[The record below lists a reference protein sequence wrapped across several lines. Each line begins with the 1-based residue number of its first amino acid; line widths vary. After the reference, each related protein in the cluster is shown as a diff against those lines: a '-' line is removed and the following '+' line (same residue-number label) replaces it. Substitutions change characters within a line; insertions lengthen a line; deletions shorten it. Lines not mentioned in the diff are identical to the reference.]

1 MSGFVPKIKVEAEKD
16 YTPISVKNPINING
30 ISIEHE
36 ESEDSD
42 STVEPDEL
50 VVKTAP
56 IEKSF
61 KSEKSSAPTK
71 KAKFSPEDYQNFVN
85 SSKTRAE
92 KKYDSEE
99 YDSDSESGNSD
110 NSESSD
116 YSDSMSENS
125 EDDKKSNANKK
136 EEKQT
141 LLLKLYALE
150 KKGVELTKKFSMN
163 SKLSDLKF
171 EYELHKNSAEI
182 EMSIKL
188 QQKILVAAITGLEF
202 VNKKFDPIGAKLDGW
217 SESIMDNLDDYE
229 SVFTKLHEKYKHRA
243 DLPPELQLLVTL
255 AGSAFMF
262 HMTKTMFSSIMPNK
276 ENPNTADIIKNM
288 MQQNTQS
295 TPKNMFGDI
304 SGPSS
309 NFSHILKDDDTI
321 STGSVET
328 SKEVTVNQKGKR
340 AINL

>member
-36 ESEDSD
+36 ESDDSA
-42 STVEPDEL
+42 STVEPDEQI
-50 VVKTAP
+50 VKSSP
-56 IEKSF
+56 IEKSI
-61 KSEKSSAPTK
+61 KSAVPKK

-85 SSKTRAE
+85 SAKTRAE
-92 KKYDSEE
+92 KKHDPED
-99 YDSDSESGNSD
+99 YDSDSESDDSD
-110 NSESSD
+110 NSEMSE
-116 YSDSMSENS
+116 YSESMSENS

-136 EEKQT
+136 EEKQK
-141 LLLKLYALE
+141 LLLQLYALE
-150 KKGVELTKKFSMN
+150 KKGIELTKKYSMN

-188 QQKILVAAITGLEF
+188 QQKILIAAITGLEF

-288 MQQNTQS
+288 MNQNTQS
-295 TPKNMFGDI
+295 APRNMFGDI

-309 NFSHILKDDDTI
+309 NFSHILKDDDTV

>member
-36 ESEDSD
+36 DSD
-42 STVEPDEL
+42 DSASTVEPDEPI
-50 VVKTAP
+50 VKSSP
-56 IEKSF
+56 IEKSI
-61 KSEKSSAPTK
+61 KSAVPKK

-85 SSKTRAE
+85 SAKTRAE
-92 KKYDSEE
+92 KKHDPED
-99 YDSDSESGNSD
+99 YDSDSESGDSD
-110 NSESSD
+110 NSEMSE
-116 YSDSMSENS
+116 YSESMSENS

-136 EEKQT
+136 EEKQK
-141 LLLKLYALE
+141 LLLQLYALE
-150 KKGVELTKKFSMN
+150 KKGVELTKKYSMN

-188 QQKILVAAITGLEF
+188 QQKILIAAITGLEF

-288 MQQNTQS
+288 MNQNTQS
-295 TPKNMFGDI
+295 APKNMFGDI

-309 NFSHILKDDDTI
+309 NFSHILKDDDTV
-321 STGSVET
+321 SSGSVET

>member
-30 ISIEHE
+30 ISIEHG
-36 ESEDSD
+36 ESDDSD
-42 STVEPDEL
+42 STVEPDEPI
-50 VVKTAP
+50 VKTSP
-56 IEKSF
+56 IEKSI
-61 KSEKSSAPTK
+61 KSAVPK
-71 KAKFSPEDYQNFVN
+71 KKTKFSPEDYQNFVN
-85 SSKTRAE
+85 SAKTRGE
-92 KKYDSEE
+92 KKHNSEDYDSE
-99 YDSDSESGNSD
+99 SESDDSD
-110 NSESSD
+110 NSEMSE

-150 KKGVELTKKFSMN
+150 KKGIELTKKYSMN

-188 QQKILVAAITGLEF
+188 QQKILIAAITGLEF
-202 VNKKFDPIGAKLDGW
+202 VNKKFDPLGAKLDGW

-262 HMTKTMFSSIMPNK
+262 HMTKTMFSSIIPNK
-276 ENPNTADIIKNM
+276 ENPNTSDIIKNM
-288 MQQNTQS
+288 MNQTTQNA
-295 TPKNMFGDI
+295 PKNMFGDI

-309 NFSHILKDDDTI
+309 NFSHMLKDDDTV

>member
-36 ESEDSD
+36 ESDDSA
-42 STVEPDEL
+42 STVEPDEQI
-50 VVKTAP
+50 VKSSP
-56 IEKSF
+56 IEKSI
-61 KSEKSSAPTK
+61 KSAVPKK

-85 SSKTRAE
+85 SAKTRAE
-92 KKYDSEE
+92 KKHDPED
-99 YDSDSESGNSD
+99 YDSDSESGDSD
-110 NSESSD
+110 NSEMSE
-116 YSDSMSENS
+116 YSESMSENS

-136 EEKQT
+136 EEKQK
-141 LLLKLYALE
+141 LLLQLYALE
-150 KKGVELTKKFSMN
+150 KKGVELTKKYSMN

-188 QQKILVAAITGLEF
+188 QQKILIAAITGLEF

-288 MQQNTQS
+288 MNQNTQS
-295 TPKNMFGDI
+295 APRNMFGDI

-309 NFSHILKDDDTI
+309 NFSHILKDDDTV

>member
-36 ESEDSD
+36 DSD
-42 STVEPDEL
+42 DSASTVEPDEPI
-50 VVKTAP
+50 VKSSP

-61 KSEKSSAPTK
+61 KPPVPKK

-85 SSKTRAE
+85 SAKTRAE
-92 KKYDSEE
+92 KKHDPED
-99 YDSDSESGNSD
+99 YDSDSESGDSD
-110 NSESSD
+110 NSEMSE
-116 YSDSMSENS
+116 YSESMSENS

-136 EEKQT
+136 EEKQK
-141 LLLKLYALE
+141 LLLQLYALE
-150 KKGVELTKKFSMN
+150 KKGIELTKKYSMN

-188 QQKILVAAITGLEF
+188 QQKILIAAITGLEF

-288 MQQNTQS
+288 MNQNTQS
-295 TPKNMFGDI
+295 APRNMFGDI

-309 NFSHILKDDDTI
+309 NFSHILKDDDTV

>member
-36 ESEDSD
+36 DSD
-42 STVEPDEL
+42 DSASTVEPDEPI
-50 VVKTAP
+50 VKSSP
-56 IEKSF
+56 IEKSI
-61 KSEKSSAPTK
+61 KSAVPKK

-85 SSKTRAE
+85 SAKTRAE
-92 KKYDSEE
+92 KKHDPED
-99 YDSDSESGNSD
+99 YDSDSESGDSD
-110 NSESSD
+110 NSEMSE
-116 YSDSMSENS
+116 YSESMSENS

-136 EEKQT
+136 EEKQK
-141 LLLKLYALE
+141 LLLQLYALE
-150 KKGVELTKKFSMN
+150 KKGVELTKKYSMN

-188 QQKILVAAITGLEF
+188 QQKILIAAITGLEF

-288 MQQNTQS
+288 MNQNTQS
-295 TPKNMFGDI
+295 APRNMFGDI

-309 NFSHILKDDDTI
+309 NFSHILKDDDTV

>member
-36 ESEDSD
+36 DSD
-42 STVEPDEL
+42 DSASTVEPDEPI
-50 VVKTAP
+50 VKSSP
-56 IEKSF
+56 IEKSI
-61 KSEKSSAPTK
+61 KSAVPKK

-85 SSKTRAE
+85 SAKTRAE
-92 KKYDSEE
+92 KKHDPED
-99 YDSDSESGNSD
+99 YDSDSESDDSD
-110 NSESSD
+110 NSEMSE
-116 YSDSMSENS
+116 YSESMSENS
-125 EDDKKSNANKK
+125 EDDKKFNANKK
-136 EEKQT
+136 EEKQK
-141 LLLKLYALE
+141 LLLQLYALE
-150 KKGVELTKKFSMN
+150 KKGVELTKKYSMN

-188 QQKILVAAITGLEF
+188 QQKILIAAITGLEF

-288 MQQNTQS
+288 MNQNTQS
-295 TPKNMFGDI
+295 APRNMFGDI

-309 NFSHILKDDDTI
+309 NFSHILKDDDTV

>member
-56 IEKSF
+56 IEKLF

-150 KKGVELTKKFSMN
+150 KKRRRTN
-163 SKLSDLKF
+163 
-171 EYELHKNSAEI
+171 
-182 EMSIKL
+182 
-188 QQKILVAAITGLEF
+188 
-202 VNKKFDPIGAKLDGW
+202 
-217 SESIMDNLDDYE
+217 
-229 SVFTKLHEKYKHRA
+229 
-243 DLPPELQLLVTL
+243 
-255 AGSAFMF
+255 
-262 HMTKTMFSSIMPNK
+262 
-276 ENPNTADIIKNM
+276 
-288 MQQNTQS
+288 
-295 TPKNMFGDI
+295 
-304 SGPSS
+304 
-309 NFSHILKDDDTI
+309 
-321 STGSVET
+321 
-328 SKEVTVNQKGKR
+328 
-340 AINL
+340 

>member
-36 ESEDSD
+36 ESDDSA
-42 STVEPDEL
+42 STVEPDEQI
-50 VVKTAP
+50 VKSSP
-56 IEKSF
+56 IEKSI
-61 KSEKSSAPTK
+61 KSAVPKK

-85 SSKTRAE
+85 SAKTRAE
-92 KKYDSEE
+92 KKHDPED
-99 YDSDSESGNSD
+99 YDSDSESGDSD
-110 NSESSD
+110 NSEMSE
-116 YSDSMSENS
+116 YSESMSENS

-136 EEKQT
+136 EEKQK
-141 LLLKLYALE
+141 LLLQLYALE
-150 KKGVELTKKFSMN
+150 KKGIELTKKYSMN

-188 QQKILVAAITGLEF
+188 QQKILIAAITGLEF
-202 VNKKFDPIGAKLDGW
+202 VNKKFDPLGAKLDGW

-288 MQQNTQS
+288 MNQNTQS
-295 TPKNMFGDI
+295 APRNMFGDI

-309 NFSHILKDDDTI
+309 NFSHILKDDDTV

>member
-36 ESEDSD
+36 DSD
-42 STVEPDEL
+42 DSASTVEPDEPI
-50 VVKTAP
+50 VKSSP
-56 IEKSF
+56 IEKSI
-61 KSEKSSAPTK
+61 KSAVPKK

-85 SSKTRAE
+85 SAKTRAE
-92 KKYDSEE
+92 KKHDPED
-99 YDSDSESGNSD
+99 YDSDSESGDSD
-110 NSESSD
+110 NSEMSE
-116 YSDSMSENS
+116 YSESMSENS

-136 EEKQT
+136 EEKQK
-141 LLLKLYALE
+141 LLLQLYALE
-150 KKGVELTKKFSMN
+150 KKGIELTKKYSMN

-188 QQKILVAAITGLEF
+188 QQKILIAAITGLEF
-202 VNKKFDPIGAKLDGW
+202 VNKKFDPLGAKLDGW

-262 HMTKTMFSSIMPNK
+262 HITKTMFSSIMPNK

-288 MQQNTQS
+288 MNQNTQS
-295 TPKNMFGDI
+295 APRNMFGDI

-309 NFSHILKDDDTI
+309 NFSHILKDDDTV

>member
-36 ESEDSD
+36 ESDDSA
-42 STVEPDEL
+42 STVEPDEPI
-50 VVKTAP
+50 VKSSP

-61 KSEKSSAPTK
+61 KPAVPKK

-85 SSKTRAE
+85 SAKTRAE
-92 KKYDSEE
+92 KKHDPED
-99 YDSDSESGNSD
+99 YDSDSESGDSD
-110 NSESSD
+110 NSDMSE
-116 YSDSMSENS
+116 YSESMSENS

-136 EEKQT
+136 EEKQK
-141 LLLKLYALE
+141 LLLQLYALE
-150 KKGVELTKKFSMN
+150 KKGIELTKKYSMN

-188 QQKILVAAITGLEF
+188 QQKILIAAITGLEF

-288 MQQNTQS
+288 MNQNTQS
-295 TPKNMFGDI
+295 APRNMFGDI

-309 NFSHILKDDDTI
+309 NFSHILKDDDTV